1 MQCSVVRRYV
11 IDGTRR
17 TNKSQNVEVLMIN
30 SEVRYPILSPER
42 RVSTVEART
51 WEGAE
56 REVGTWLYK

>member
-1 MQCSVVRRYV
+1 M
-11 IDGTRR
+11 
-17 TNKSQNVEVLMIN
+17 SQNVEVLMIN

-51 WEGAE
+51 WERAE